1 MSSWYRSHQFIEVEV
16 VQLHDLSLVPQRGD
30 LLVLVELYD
39 GESWAWEGEL
49 NGVAP
54 NLALVG
60 NTRLGVVLWN
70 NIRFTYSVIHH
81 LRYAFDRSMLVL
93 QKYKIILCEPLTVS

>member
-1 MSSWYRSHQFIEVEV
+1 MNFKYLSQFTNYPRIVAIIYKILSSWYRSHQFIEVEV

-60 NTRLGVVLWN
+60 NTRLGVVLWK
-70 NIRFTYSVIHH
+70 NIPFIH
-81 LRYAFDRSMLVL
+81 
-93 QKYKIILCEPLTVS
+93 

>member
-1 MSSWYRSHQFIEVEV
+1 MGEFQISVQFPNYPRLVAIIYKILSSWYRSHQFIEVEV
-16 VQLHDLSLVPQRGD
+16 VQLHDLSLVSQRGD

-39 GESWAWEGEL
+39 RESWAWEREL

-60 NTRLGVVLWN
+60 NTRLGVVL
-70 NIRFTYSVIHH
+70 
-81 LRYAFDRSMLVL
+81 
-93 QKYKIILCEPLTVS
+93 

>member
-1 MSSWYRSHQFIEVEV
+1 MNFKYLSQFPNYPRIVAIIYKILSSWYRSHQFIEVEV

-60 NTRLGVVLWN
+60 NTRLGVVLWK
-70 NIRFTYSVIHH
+70 NIPFIH
-81 LRYAFDRSMLVL
+81 
-93 QKYKIILCEPLTVS
+93 

>member
-1 MSSWYRSHQFIEVEV
+1 MNFKYLSQFPNYPRIVAINHKILSSWYRSHQFIEVEV

-54 NLALVG
+54 NFALVG
-60 NTRLGVVLWN
+60 NTRLGVVLWK
-70 NIRFTYSVIHH
+70 NIPFIH
-81 LRYAFDRSMLVL
+81 
-93 QKYKIILCEPLTVS
+93 